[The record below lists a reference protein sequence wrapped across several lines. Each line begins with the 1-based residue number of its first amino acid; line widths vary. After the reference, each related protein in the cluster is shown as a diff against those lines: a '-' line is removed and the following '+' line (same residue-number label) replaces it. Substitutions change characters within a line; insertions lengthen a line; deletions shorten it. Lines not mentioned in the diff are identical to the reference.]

1 MSYMCVYD
9 MAQDENLTK
18 RIAGCV
24 ATQSW
29 FSLPANA
36 VDSPMSIAQAIQ
48 WQCAGQPG
56 WDTAYSY
63 AVENDRENPGAA
75 NDVITDGMI
84 LSAVQAVLDIGSVE

>member
-24 ATQSW
+24 A
-29 FSLPANA
+29 
-36 VDSPMSIAQAIQ
+36 
-48 WQCAGQPG
+48 
-56 WDTAYSY
+56 
-63 AVENDRENPGAA
+63 